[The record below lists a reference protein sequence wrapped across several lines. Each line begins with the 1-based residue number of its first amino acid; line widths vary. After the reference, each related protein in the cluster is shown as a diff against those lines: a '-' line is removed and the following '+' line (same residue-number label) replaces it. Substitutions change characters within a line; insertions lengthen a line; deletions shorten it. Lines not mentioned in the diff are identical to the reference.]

1 VKEQKPVQSS
11 GVLRLDRRLL
21 VALVASGAI
30 HASLAG
36 GLWWSAHRREA
47 RPTNRTEPR
56 QPIRVGIDRSLAQ
69 TLTWLGFER
78 PSPHEAPLASVEQ
91 ARFEMGDSHQTPGGE
106 AGAMGEGDPT
116 RARTP
121 SPIQP
126 SRPMVTLGEAQAPE
140 HATLPELDLA
150 AQPALAI
157 AIPGSHAQA
166 IAKGKKSRAH
176 ESPAEDNPSASPS
189 DRQSPA
195 SSLTRPLRVRPGRP
209 VAMQG
214 LTIRTRVPPEFSIP
228 TSLLAA
234 GRRPVY
240 AVSFGAD
247 GTVKMVRIAR
257 SSGDPNVDEPGRNA
271 LYAWTAEGEAL
282 EHLPRGEALDA
293 LPPGD
298 PRRFVTVYIEL
309 VGA

>member
-1 VKEQKPVQSS
+1 MQFA

-21 VALVASGAI
+21 LALVVSGAI

-36 GLWWSAHRREA
+36 GLWWSAHHREA

-56 QPIRVGIDRSLAQ
+56 QPIRVGIDRSLAR
-69 TLTWLGFER
+69 TLTWLGFEH

-91 ARFEMGDSHQTPGGE
+91 ALFEMGDTNQTPGGK
-106 AGAMGEGDPT
+106 AGAMGEGDQ
-116 RARTP
+116 AP
-121 SPIQP
+121 SLASSMPEP
-126 SRPMVTLGEAQAPE
+126 SRPLVPISEARAPE
-140 HATLPELDLA
+140 HARIPVPDLA
-150 AQPALAI
+150 AQPALAV
-157 AIPGSHAQA
+157 AIPGPHAQA
-166 IAKGKKSRAH
+166 IAKGPKSRAH
-176 ESPAEDNPSASPS
+176 ESPSEGNLSASAS

-195 SSLTRPLRVRPGRP
+195 SSLTRPLQVRPGRP

-228 TSLLAA
+228 TSLLAG

-293 LPPGD
+293 LPPAD

>member
-1 VKEQKPVQSS
+1 MQSRGFS
-11 GVLRLDRRLL
+11 RLDRRLL
-21 VALVASGAI
+21 LALVASGAI

-36 GLWWSAHRREA
+36 GVWWSAHQREV

-91 ARFEMGDSHQTPGGE
+91 ALFEMGDINQMPGGE
-106 AGAMGEGDPT
+106 AGAMGQGDAAQTLAPGM
-116 RARTP
+116 P
-121 SPIQP
+121 EP
-126 SRPMVTLGEAQAPE
+126 SRLLVPIGEARAPE
-140 HATLPELDLA
+140 HAPLPVPDLA
-150 AQPALAI
+150 AQPAMAV

-166 IAKGKKSRAH
+166 IAQGEERRAH
-176 ESPAEDNPSASPS
+176 ERPGGGNPSVSPS

-228 TSLLAA
+228 TSLLAG

-282 EHLPRGEALDA
+282 EQLPRGEALDA
-293 LPPGD
+293 LPPRD